1 MKYSIVTDFT
11 LVYSEIIVSYHHYF
25 ICFHM
30 MDKMVSE
37 AFGNPGDVFPIFALP
52 CWMLL
57 GLDPNIAY
65 C

>member
-1 MKYSIVTDFT
+1 
-11 LVYSEIIVSYHHYF
+11 
-25 ICFHM
+25 